1 VASRT
6 DEKVYL
12 ETSVISYLVS
22 RPSRDLV
29 VAAHQQITRQWWEE
43 CRESFQLYVSQMVI
57 QEAGSG
63 DPAAAQRRL
72 GELVAIPLLGLT
84 NEAQALARELIENGA
99 LPRQAVEDALHI
111 ALATVHGMDY
121 LLTWNCRHIANAR
134 MREAV
139 VSVCMMRGYEPPVIC
154 TPEELMGR

>member
-1 VASRT
+1 M
-6 DEKVYL
+6 YL

-43 CRESFQLYVSQMVI
+43 CRASFQLYVSQMVI

-72 GELVAIPLLGLT
+72 EELAGIPLLGLT
-84 NEAQALARELIENGA
+84 DEAQALARELIVNGA
-99 LPRQAVEDALHI
+99 VPEQAVEDALHI
-111 ALATVHGMDY
+111 ALATVHGIDY
-121 LLTWNCRHIANAR
+121 LLTWNCRHIANAQ
-134 MREAV
+134 MRGAV
-139 VSVCMMRGYEPPVIC
+139 TSVCALQGYDPPVIC
-154 TPEELMGR
+154 TPEELMGG